1 MIELCNDAPGETMYA
16 NEFRTARQQAPKM
29 MRPEQ
34 VEIEDLNKIGP
45 VVITVCGDENLY
57 FIFTSGTRKGYRGY
71 CKCL

>member
-1 MIELCNDAPGETMYA
+1 
-16 NEFRTARQQAPKM
+16 M

-45 VVITVCGDENLY
+45 VVITGCGDENLY